1 MIPIDEKATI
11 KKARQF
17 LANDFQQFKAL
28 ALSRYNMPSGM
39 PSLVAGSGGM
49 IDTMERKQVKGLD
62 AVAVVDAVRDA
73 LEKMRPDN
81 AKLIEL
87 KYINGV
93 RVVDIALRIGYSERG
108 TYKLINQALLEF
120 GMLYGLIVWG

>member
-28 ALSRYNMPSGM
+28 SLSRYNMPSGM
-39 PSLVAGSGGM
+39 PAGVAVSGGM

-81 AKLIEL
+81 KKLIEL
-87 KYINGV
+87 RYINGV

-120 GMLYGLIVWG
+120 GLLYGLIVWA

>member
-28 ALSRYNMPSGM
+28 ASSRYNMPSVM
-39 PSLVAGSGGM
+39 PSLVAVSGGM

-87 KYINGV
+87 RYINGV

-120 GMLYGLIVWG
+120 GLLYGLIVWA

>member
-28 ALSRYNMPSGM
+28 SLSRYNMPSGM

-87 KYINGV
+87 RYINGV

-120 GMLYGLIVWG
+120 GLLYGLIVWA

>member
-17 LANDFQQFKAL
+17 LANDFQQFKVL

-62 AVAVVDAVRDA
+62 AVVDAVRDA

-87 KYINGV
+87 RYINGV

-120 GMLYGLIVWG
+120 GLLYGLIVWA

>member
-17 LANDFQQFKAL
+17 LANDFQQFKVL

-87 KYINGV
+87 RYINGV

-120 GMLYGLIVWG
+120 GLLYGLIVWA